1 MRIIKAILII
11 VLILTAGCTLKSSTP
26 PAGTPG
32 AKTTS
37 SPAEATK
44 IAAGATP
51 ESATAA
57 TDTPETAPT
66 PKPQTVKWGSYKLVV
81 DNVVVDTTF
90 PAGCTGEPPACT
102 TAKPGKEIVSVTF
115 VPTNLTEGKMLPYK
129 KLPAVKVTND
139 KGKSYSKTL
148 YTYNAENNNLTLGFV
163 VPDTSKSFK
172 LVWPGNSKIKLKLS
186 Q

>member
-37 SPAEATK
+37 SPAEATT
-44 IAAGATP
+44 IAAATQVS
-51 ESATAA
+51 EQAV
-57 TDTPETAPT
+57 DTPEPVPT
-66 PKPQTVKWGSYKLVV
+66 PKPQTVKWGSYKLVI
-81 DNVVVDTTF
+81 DNVVVDKTF

-102 TAKPGKEIVSVTF
+102 TAKAGKEIVSVTF
-115 VPTNLTEGKMLPYK
+115 VPVNLAEGKMLPYK
-129 KLPAVKVTND
+129 KLPAVKITND

-172 LVWPGNSKIKLKLS
+172 LKWPNNSTLKLKLS